1 MSAEKMRE
9 TLDRTDLRLLREL
22 QKNGR
27 MPVVELAEKIALSPT
42 ACQRRLRRLESEGV
56 IAGYR
61 AVLDPA
67 RLGQHI
73 RAFVRVSIERQSKD
87 VTEAFEE
94 AIRRRPEVRACYVM
108 TGDLDFLLYVMVPD
122 LEAFAEFSMRVLI
135 GLPGVK
141 DVRSSLVLDA
151 VKEDEGVPL
160 AAR

>member
-1 MSAEKMRE
+1 
-9 TLDRTDLRLLREL
+9 
-22 QKNGR
+22 
-27 MPVVELAEKIALSPT
+27 
-42 ACQRRLRRLESEGV
+42 
-56 IAGYR
+56 
-61 AVLDPA
+61 
-67 RLGQHI
+67 
-73 RAFVRVSIERQSKD
+73 
-87 VTEAFEE
+87 
-94 AIRRRPEVRACYVM
+94 VM